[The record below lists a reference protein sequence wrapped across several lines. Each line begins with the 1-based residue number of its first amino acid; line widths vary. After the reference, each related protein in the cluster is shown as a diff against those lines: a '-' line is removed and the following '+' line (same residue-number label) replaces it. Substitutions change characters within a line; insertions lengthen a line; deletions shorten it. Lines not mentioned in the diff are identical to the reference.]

1 MYVDC
6 AETLDAVH
14 LAAVEIVI
22 GGATTSCTATDMR
35 PLQWQNTGLDSTVA
49 NTAEDSTSVNVVLS
63 NNAMRKVEAI
73 TAGTAFV
80 DFNDVSIGDRV
91 MLALGGGLY
100 ETRTID
106 SIAADYTS
114 FTVQKAFSS
123 SVITTTAY
131 KMYSATSS
139 MVPAT
144 LCKGGA
150 SLSITARDRFPT
162 TGAPDIDLS

>member
-1 MYVDC
+1 MGC

-73 TAGTAFV
+73 TAGTALV

-100 ETRTID
+100 DTRTID

-131 KMYSATSS
+131 KMYIVGRGPCDDAAGECQCFKGYTQAACQEQSAL
-139 MVPAT
+139 A
-144 LCKGGA
+144 A
-150 SLSITARDRFPT
+150 
-162 TGAPDIDLS
+162 